1 MCKIVIKFLF
11 LFQIFLFMIKGE
23 GRSTVSRRIKIIEQ
37 LKANGKVD
45 VKELSNALGVTGV
58 TIRNDLE
65 QLEKKNI
72 LIRARGGAIKI
83 EQNNHNE
90 DYPLSDKQKKN
101 LSEKREIGRKASE
114 LIANGNT
121 IILDSGSTIHELA
134 KNLKNFDDLT
144 VITNALNVA
153 TLLAE
158 YKNVNVIVP
167 GGSLKK
173 NSLSLFGIIAEKG
186 FKDFF
191 CDKLFLGVDGFD
203 LDFGISTPSPEE
215 AHLNQIMIEI
225 SKEVIVLADSS
236 KFARRGFAFIAPINK
251 INTLITDKG
260 ILPEQKKKLENMG
273 VRVLIA

>member
-1 MCKIVIKFLF
+1 
-11 LFQIFLFMIKGE
+11 MIKGE
-23 GRSTVSRRIKIIEQ
+23 GKSTVSRRIKIIEQ

-45 VKELSNALGVTGV
+45 VKELSTALGVTGV

-101 LSEKREIGRKASE
+101 LVEKREIGKKASE
-114 LIANGNT
+114 LITSGNT

-134 KNLKNFDDLT
+134 KNLKNFEELT

-236 KFARRGFAFIAPINK
+236 KFERRGFAFIAPINK
-251 INTLITDKG
+251 INTVITDKG
-260 ILPEQKKKLENMG
+260 ILPEQKKKLETMG
-273 VRVLIA
+273 VRVIVA